1 MTKSL
6 AKRLETYLDNMTLN
20 AQKKGKR
27 FELSIANKLKE
38 LFKIPVRRTPLS
50 GGMDF
55 KGDII
60 CIDDRSIIS
69 DFSFECKNQEKLNI
83 WKALQQSRND
93 APRGK
98 TPLVVFTKNHE
109 LDYVAIEFND
119 FINLLLELEDL
130 RSI

>member
-1 MTKSL
+1 MGGRSSQL
-6 AKRLETYLDNMTLN
+6 
-20 AQKKGKR
+20 KGKR

-38 LFKIPVRRTPLS
+38 VFNIKVRRTPLS

-60 CIDDRSIIS
+60 CIDDNSIIS
-69 DFSFECKNQEKLNI
+69 EYRFECKKKEKMNM
-83 WKALQQSRND
+83 WKALEQSRND

-98 TPLVVFTKNHE
+98 TPLVVVTKNFQ

-119 FINLLLELEDL
+119 VIN
-130 RSI
+130 